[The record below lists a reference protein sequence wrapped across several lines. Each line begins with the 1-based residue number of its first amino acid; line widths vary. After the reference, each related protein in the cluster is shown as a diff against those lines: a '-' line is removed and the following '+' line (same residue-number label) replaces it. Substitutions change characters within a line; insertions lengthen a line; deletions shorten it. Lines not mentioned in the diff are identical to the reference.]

1 METPQIPNN
10 IKITSQISYTRVTTD
25 SGYVFGGHRHP
36 SLELKFVFQGSLE
49 VTSDDTVVKLTPCDC
64 MVIEPDVFHRELTE
78 SADYMVLQMELEGVS
93 VSGKS
98 RVVQLD
104 AHDIELAKLISHYCE
119 SYTEGMGEIGNKHGI
134 HITDERANHT
144 LKKLTEVLLF
154 NILSDS
160 ESTGTPISH
169 SSAVIVY
176 NKAMNFMKK
185 NLDRSITL
193 NEISKH
199 VGACPTVLKTA
210 FSKYTGHGIMQHFT
224 YLRMNRAKELLS
236 EGLTASEVSSLLGFS
251 SQSYFSQSFT
261 RECGCMPSRYVK
273 EKR

>member
-1 METPQIPNN
+1 M
-10 IKITSQISYTRVTTD
+10 SYTRVTTD
-25 SGYVFGGHRHP
+25 SGYVFGGHKH
-36 SLELKFVFQGSLE
+36 SSWEFKFVFKGSLE
-49 VTSDDTVVKLTPCDC
+49 VTSDDTVVKLEPCDC
-64 MVIEPDVFHRELTE
+64 MVIEPNVFHREITQN
-78 SADYMVLQMELEGVS
+78 ADYMVLQMELEGIKAT
-93 VSGKS
+93 GKS
-98 RVVQLD
+98 VVKQLD
-104 AHDIELAKLISHYCE
+104 VQDIELVKLMAHYCKV
-119 SYTEGMGEIGNKHGI
+119 YTQGKEERVNKHGVCI
-134 HITDERANHT
+134 KDERANHT

-185 NLDRSITL
+185 NLDRSVTL

-236 EGLTASEVSSLLGFS
+236 EGLTASEVSSLLSFS

-261 RECGCMPSRYVK
+261 RECGCTPSRYVK